1 MLAQKGIFL
10 KVTILSDFTVP
21 ICTWFKLHMG
31 NHQRNKAKD
40 TFVQEYN
47 YLKDDQPLTQRDMC
61 MCMYKTPDT
70 GLILV

>member
-1 MLAQKGIFL
+1 MLAQKSIFL

-21 ICTWFKLHMG
+21 IRTWLKLHMG

-40 TFVQEYN
+40 TCVQEYN
-47 YLKDDQPLTQRDMC
+47 HLKDDQPLTQRDMC
-61 MCMYKTPDT
+61 MYMYKTPDT

>member
-10 KVTILSDFTVP
+10 QVTILSDFTVL
-21 ICTWFKLHMG
+21 IHTWFKLHMG

-47 YLKDDQPLTQRDMC
+47 YLKDD
-61 MCMYKTPDT
+61 
-70 GLILV
+70 